1 MSIHSCSTS
10 FIHEIFS
17 RRPEIEVTEMFVHS
31 QVGEDSVELVCS
43 VHAHPHPSVVWAR
56 RGQGEITNSGR
67 VKLENIGSRH
77 TLTIA
82 QVRAEDFGDYECRV
96 SGK

>member
-1 MSIHSCSTS
+1 
-10 FIHEIFS
+10 
-17 RRPEIEVTEMFVHS
+17 MFVHS

-43 VHAHPHPSVVWAR
+43 VHAHPHPTVVWAR

-96 SGK
+96 SGKKLFFSVTLHNIFPRQQTAWAASRQ